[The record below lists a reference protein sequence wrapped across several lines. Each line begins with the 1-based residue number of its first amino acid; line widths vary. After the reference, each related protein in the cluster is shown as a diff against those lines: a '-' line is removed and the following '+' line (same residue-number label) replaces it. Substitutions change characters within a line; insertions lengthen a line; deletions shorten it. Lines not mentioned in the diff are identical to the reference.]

1 VFRFLFKCS
10 FFLII
15 VFMALAYFAP
25 AHEAEQNGKTANA
38 GTLDTVG
45 AIRDTVTDMSSFC
58 QRNPQTCETG
68 KSVFGS
74 IGIKARDGA
83 RFAYELLDSQ
93 FGAKEDKET
102 QTDATTDT
110 Q

>member
-1 VFRFLFKCS
+1 MFRFLFKCS

-15 VFMALAYFAP
+15 VFVALAYFAP
-25 AHEAEQNGKTANA
+25 PHEDGQRENTASA
-38 GTLDTVG
+38 MDTVG
-45 AIRDTVTDMSSFC
+45 AIRDTMTDMGSFC
-58 QRNPQTCETG
+58 RRNPQTCETG
-68 KSVFGS
+68 KSVLGS

-102 QTDATTDT
+102 QTDTTTGT